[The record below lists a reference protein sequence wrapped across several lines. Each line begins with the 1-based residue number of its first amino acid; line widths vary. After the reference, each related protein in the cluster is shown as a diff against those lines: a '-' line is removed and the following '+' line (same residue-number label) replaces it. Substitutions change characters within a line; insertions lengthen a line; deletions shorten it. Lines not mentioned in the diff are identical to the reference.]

1 MGLFRKS
8 LYIIMYKTKGAGR
21 MLDHNISLWFVAHE
35 FNANNLYCHWV
46 YTATHLTISRIIIIT
61 IFQNYFGDSRRV
73 ERLCSGCF
81 PAHSEWA
88 SSIPIYHS
96 YAHAQEWIDDLQ
108 IRKRTFLKQ
117 SFNSMLTHIQ
127 FKTHFVWI
135 TNLKVQQP
143 NISHIY
149 TLYLS
154 CGTFTGSA
162 PNLSRAQERISWA
175 CRLLLR

>member
-1 MGLFRKS
+1 MVRGAWIQRKQLILPLGLYRH
-8 LYIIMYKTKGAGR
+8 TP
-21 MLDHNISLWFVAHE
+21 
-35 FNANNLYCHWV
+35 NNFKKV
-46 YTATHLTISRIIIIT
+46 IIT

-81 PAHSEWA
+81 PSHSEWA

-149 TLYLS
+149 TLTS
-154 CGTFTGSA
+154 CGTWTGSA
-162 PNLSRAQERISWA
+162 PYRFKAQERMSWA
-175 CRLLLR
+175 WF

>member
-1 MGLFRKS
+1 MVRGAWIQRKQLILPLGLYRPTPNDFKKH
-8 LYIIMYKTKGAGR
+8 YNN
-21 MLDHNISLWFVAHE
+21 NI
-35 FNANNLYCHWV
+35 
-46 YTATHLTISRIIIIT
+46 
-61 IFQNYFGDSRRV
+61 QNYFGDSRRV
-73 ERLCSGCF
+73 ERLCSGF

-88 SSIPIYHS
+88 SSIPMYHS
-96 YAHAQEWIDDLQ
+96 YAHAQEWIDSLQ

-127 FKTHFVWI
+127 FKTHFVLI

-162 PNLSRAQERISWA
+162 PNLFRAQERISWA

>member
-1 MGLFRKS
+1 MVRGAWIQRKQLILPLGLYRHTPNNFKNH
-8 LYIIMYKTKGAGR
+8 YNN
-21 MLDHNISLWFVAHE
+21 NIPKLFWGFEASWTPL
-35 FNANNLYCHWV
+35 LG
-46 YTATHLTISRIIIIT
+46 L
-61 IFQNYFGDSRRV
+61 
-73 ERLCSGCF
+73 F

-88 SSIPIYHS
+88 SSIPMYHS
-96 YAHAQEWIDDLQ
+96 YARAQEWIDDLQ

-149 TLYLS
+149 TLTS
-154 CGTFTGSA
+154 CGTWTGSA
-162 PNLSRAQERISWA
+162 PYRFKAQERMSWA
-175 CRLLLR
+175 CWLLLR